1 MFPYLEFF
9 GRQLPSY
16 GVLGVTGVVLGL
28 ILAVLRCKRL
38 DLDREY
44 CAYLYVFGAIGAVV
58 GAKLLYLLTVL
69 PGVLQD
75 FPLLW
80 QDPMLFAERYLSG
93 GLVFYGGLLGAI
105 MGAALCAHF
114 FSQRLRDYLPV
125 FVPVFPLIH
134 AIGRLGCFS
143 VGCCYGVEA
152 DWGIAFVSS
161 PVAPNG
167 VKLIPTQL
175 IEAAAELLICLL
187 LLYYASRRQ
196 SPLRLLSLY
205 FLVYA
210 PVRFVL
216 EFFRGDVARG
226 FLWNMSTSQWISILF
241 FLAGVVIWVRTVP
254 TQDKKVA
261 AE

>member
-1 MFPYLEFF
+1 MFPYLELF

-28 ILAVLRCKRL
+28 ILAVLCCKRL
-38 DLDREY
+38 ELDREY
-44 CAYLYVFGAIGAVV
+44 CAYLYVFGAVGAVV

-69 PGVLQD
+69 PELLRD

-80 QDPMLFAERYLSG
+80 QEPMLFVERYLSG

-105 MGAALCAHF
+105 AGAALCARF

-143 VGCCYGVEA
+143 VGCCYGIEA
-152 DWGIAFVSS
+152 DWGVVFVNS

-175 IEAAAELLICLL
+175 IEAVAEVLICLL
-187 LLYYASRRQ
+187 LLWYARRRPA
-196 SPLRLLSLY
+196 PLRLLSLY
-205 FLVYA
+205 FLVYT

-226 FLWNMSTSQWISILF
+226 FLWSMSTSQWISILI
-241 FLAGVVIWVRTVP
+241 FLAGIVIWAMTVP
-254 TQDKKVA
+254 ARDKKFM